1 MWDSRD
7 GVILL
12 DKMSET
18 GEISDGMLKTIKKIC
33 KASPENL
40 NAVFERIFEN
50 MKKKSFSR
58 KLVAIKVL
66 NELFRKSATVR
77 DKTMSKYYYECN
89 LNAQRVFTIDEFFF
103 IGSQLCESN
112 SSEAI
117 EDIDLNSFGGQSLRL
132 RLLTR
137 RGFEVIG

>member
-40 NAVFERIFEN
+40 NVVFERIFEN

-58 KLVAIKVL
+58 KLVAIRVL

-77 DKTMSKYYYECN
+77 DKTMSKYYNESI
-89 LNAQRVFTIDEFFF
+89 LNAQ
-103 IGSQLCESN
+103 
-112 SSEAI
+112 
-117 EDIDLNSFGGQSLRL
+117 
-132 RLLTR
+132 
-137 RGFEVIG
+137 

>member
-18 GEISDGMLKTIKKIC
+18 GEIFDGMLKTIKKIC

-40 NAVFERIFEN
+40 NVVFDRIFDN

-77 DKTMSKYYYECN
+77 DKTMSKYECI
-89 LNAQRVFTIDEFFF
+89 LKAQ
-103 IGSQLCESN
+103 
-112 SSEAI
+112 
-117 EDIDLNSFGGQSLRL
+117 
-132 RLLTR
+132 
-137 RGFEVIG
+137 